1 MGIREQM
8 EKADERMKRE
18 VRESVNDA
26 TRWTQRR
33 VPDTVRRTDN
43 SNVWV
48 PSNVQAPRDD

>member
-18 VRESVNDA
+18 VRESVNSN

-48 PSNVQAPRDD
+48 PSNVSAPRDD